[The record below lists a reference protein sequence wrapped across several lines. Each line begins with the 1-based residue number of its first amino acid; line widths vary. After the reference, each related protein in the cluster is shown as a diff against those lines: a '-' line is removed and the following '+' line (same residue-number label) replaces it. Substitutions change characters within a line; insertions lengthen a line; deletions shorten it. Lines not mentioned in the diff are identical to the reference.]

1 MTLKEQVEKL
11 RALKRRL
18 AIWEA
23 MHLLM
28 DNKFIGKEGGK
39 AGGKAGG
46 KVSAIRE
53 PDTGDVIS
61 EDEIEDVLK
70 ALAEGPIAEI
80 RAELTSLESEEVI
93 LVDNKRASA

>member
-1 MTLKEQVEKL
+1 MTLKEQLAKL

-23 MHLLM
+23 MHHLM
-28 DNKFIGKEGGK
+28 DDKFIGKDGGR
-39 AGGKAGG
+39 

-53 PDTGDVIS
+53 PETGDVIS
-61 EDEIEDVLK
+61 EDEVEDVLK
-70 ALAEGPIAEI
+70 SLAEGPIAEI
-80 RAELTSLESEEVI
+80 RAEINSLESEEVI

>member
-23 MHLLM
+23 MHHLM
-28 DNKFIGKEGGK
+28 DDKFISKDGGSK
-39 AGGKAGG
+39 VGG
-46 KVSAIRE
+46 IRE
-53 PDTGDVIS
+53 PETGDIIS

-70 ALAEGPIAEI
+70 AVAEGPILEI
-80 RAELTSLESEEVI
+80 RAEIASLEDREVI
-93 LVDNKRASA
+93 ILGDNKASA

>member
-23 MHLLM
+23 MHHLM
-28 DNKFIGKEGGK
+28 DDKFISKDGGRK
-39 AGGKAGG
+39 VGG
-46 KVSAIRE
+46 IRE

-70 ALAEGPIAEI
+70 ALVEGPISEI
-80 RAELTSLESEEVI
+80 RAEISSLEDREVVI
-93 LVDNKRASA
+93 LGDSKASA

>member
-1 MTLKEQVEKL
+1 MTLKEQVERLK
-11 RALKRRL
+11 ALKRRL

-28 DNKFIGKEGGK
+28 DNKFIGKD
-39 AGGKAGG
+39 GG
-46 KVSAIRE
+46 KVGGKISAIRE

-70 ALAEGPIAEI
+70 TVAEGPIAEI
-80 RAELTSLESEEVI
+80 RAEITSLESEEVI

>member
-1 MTLKEQVEKL
+1 MTLKEQLEKL
-11 RALKRRL
+11 KALKRRL

-28 DNKFIGKEGGK
+28 DNKFIGKD
-39 AGGKAGG
+39 GG
-46 KVSAIRE
+46 KVGGGKISAIRE

-70 ALAEGPIAEI
+70 SLAEGPITEI
-80 RAELTSLESEEVI
+80 RIEISSLESEEVI
-93 LVDNKRASA
+93 LVDHNKKASA

>member
-28 DNKFIGKEGGK
+28 DNKFIGKE
-39 AGGKAGG
+39 GGKAGG

>member
-11 RALKRRL
+11 RGLKRRL

-23 MHLLM
+23 MHQLM
-28 DNKFIGKEGGK
+28 DTKFISKDGGK
-39 AGGKAGG
+39 AGGKIGG
-46 KVSAIRE
+46 IRE
-53 PDTGDVIS
+53 PETGDIIQ

-80 RAELTSLESEEVI
+80 RAEITSLESEEVI